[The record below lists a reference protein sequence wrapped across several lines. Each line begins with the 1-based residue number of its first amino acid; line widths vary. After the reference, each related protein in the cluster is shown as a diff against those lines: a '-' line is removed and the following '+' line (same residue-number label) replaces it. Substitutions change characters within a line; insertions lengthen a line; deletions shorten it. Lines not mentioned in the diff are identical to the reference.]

1 MSEKTWYSFN
11 GDITLLPFLKVLLK
25 LSRKRDDK
33 TVVPKSN
40 IPFHLS
46 FGASQLNLQVTTP
59 GGKGSNIFTVASTPF
74 SINST
79 HNVRLM
85 FDTTIKHGQTV
96 SKNNRLAFWLDG
108 TKVHDRK
115 GYSLWSTKTQTYPK
129 VGIYRGEYDGPY
141 TEHADDPAYTF
152 DSYVYGVQNSDSAFD
167 EAKKSDTIEA
177 NPTNSV
183 TGDLLFQE
191 EL

>member
-1 MSEKTWYSFN
+1 
-11 GDITLLPFLKVLLK
+11 LLK
-25 LSRKRDDK
+25 SSRKRDDK
-33 TVVPKSN
+33 TVAPQSN

-59 GGKGSNIFTVASTPF
+59 GGKGQNISTVASTPF
-74 SINST
+74 STDSS
-79 HNVRLM
+79 HNIRLM

-96 SKNNRLAFWLDG
+96 SKDNRIAFWLDG
-108 TKVHDRK
+108 TKVHDGK

-141 TEHADDPAYTF
+141 TKHTNDPAYTF
-152 DSYVYGVQNSDSAFD
+152 DSYVYRVQISDTGFD
-167 EAKKSDTIEA
+167 ETKKSDAIGA
-177 NPTNSV
+177 KPTDSM

-191 EL
+191 LRK

>member
-1 MSEKTWYSFN
+1 
-11 GDITLLPFLKVLLK
+11 LLK
-25 LSRKRDDK
+25 SSRKRADK
-33 TVVPKSN
+33 TIAPESN

-59 GGKGSNIFTVASTPF
+59 GGKGQNISTVASTPF

-96 SKNNRLAFWLDG
+96 SNNNRLTLWLDG
-108 TKVHDRK
+108 TKAHDGK
-115 GYSLWSTKTQTYPK
+115 GYSLWSTKTPTYPK

-152 DSYVYGVQNSDSAFD
+152 DSYVYGVRISNSGFD
-167 EAKKSDTIEA
+167 EAEKSDAIEA
-177 NPTNSV
+177 KSTDGM
-183 TGDLLFQE
+183 TGGLLFHE
-191 EL
+191 ELRK